1 MSEWESRIRN
11 HRVWEVMKAFGP
23 NIDKALEKSDVDLSA
38 LQSIERLR
46 VVLSFCGKR
55 LGASDPLTVL
65 PSTLDSLAGAFE
77 TWTTELVAFLS
88 DSDVVHLNNANTSA
102 DTALGTI
109 TQLPGMSSPEEV
121 IGLVEAIHRYR
132 ATLEDHE
139 RLSATARASASTQIQ
154 NLTDTLDTF
163 KTNTDA
169 TLADLRAQLK
179 SERQKIL
186 AQALEQQKLFG
197 EAQSSRGATYNETI
211 ARIQETL
218 TKTLSDQ
225 QAQFS
230 TAQENR
236 NAQFTA
242 LQGEYTKKLAEQD
255 AQFSKELTTNVETW
269 KKIYEKEGQSF
280 LFDINKAKDKVEK
293 LVGVIGELGVTS
305 GYQTGG
311 WPTSPMK
318 V

>member
-11 HRVWEVMKAFGP
+11 HRVWALMKALGP
-23 NIDKALEKSDVDLSA
+23 SIDKALETSGIESST

-65 PSTLDSLAGAFE
+65 PSTLDALAGAFE
-77 TWTTELVAFLS
+77 TQATELAGFLNDANVAH
-88 DSDVVHLNNANTSA
+88 VNGANASA
-102 DTALGTI
+102 DAALAI
-109 TQLPGMSSPEEV
+109 VAQLPGVSSSEEV
-121 IGLVEAIHRYR
+121 IGLVEAANNYR
-132 ATLEDHE
+132 ATLEEHE
-139 RLSATARASASTQIQ
+139 RAGASARARTNTQVQ
-154 NLTDTLDTF
+154 ELTRVLDTF
-163 KTNTDA
+163 KNQTET
-169 TLADLRAQLK
+169 TLADLRTQLE
-179 SERQKIL
+179 SEKQKISV
-186 AQALEQQKLFG
+186 QSLEQQRLFV

-211 ARIQETL
+211 AKIQETL

-255 AQFSKELTTNVETW
+255 AQFSKELIANVETW
-269 KKIYEKEGQSF
+269 KRI
-280 LFDINKAKDKVEK
+280 
-293 LVGVIGELGVTS
+293 
-305 GYQTGG
+305 
-311 WPTSPMK
+311 
-318 V
+318 